1 VADNLCCLILR
12 GLALVLGKL
21 LVLACTSILPVVTLI
36 GGSLVCIEVTDRFP
50 PDFMTLDVIRL
61 TVVSSGTF
69 AVDDKLILVVTFLEE
84 LDRFLFLPV
93 VDLILDISMSIL
105 PSRVVDRFEEA
116 LVLVSLKVNKL
127 EVKSLTGFSSIR
139 VLEFTIF
146 VEDFAVGDLDTVLIF
161 AKVDPGDNFEIV
173 VKLIVR
179 GSLVEIVSG
188 RELIFIDE
196 VVGSLF

>member
-1 VADNLCCLILR
+1 
-12 GLALVLGKL
+12 
-21 LVLACTSILPVVTLI
+21 
-36 GGSLVCIEVTDRFP
+36 
-50 PDFMTLDVIRL
+50 
-61 TVVSSGTF
+61 
-69 AVDDKLILVVTFLEE
+69 
-84 LDRFLFLPV
+84 
-93 VDLILDISMSIL
+93 MSIL

-161 AKVDPGDNFEIV
+161 TKVDPGDNFEIV

>member
-1 VADNLCCLILR
+1 VADILR

-21 LVLACTSILPVVTLI
+21 LVLARISNLPVVTLI

-50 PDFMTLDVIRL
+50 PDFMTLDVIGL

-69 AVDDKLILVVTFLEE
+69 AVDDKLILVETFLEE

-161 AKVDPGDNFEIV
+161 TKVDPGDNFEIV

>member
-1 VADNLCCLILR
+1 VADILR
-12 GLALVLGKL
+12 GLALVIGKL
-21 LVLACTSILPVVTLI
+21 LVLARTSTLPVVTLI